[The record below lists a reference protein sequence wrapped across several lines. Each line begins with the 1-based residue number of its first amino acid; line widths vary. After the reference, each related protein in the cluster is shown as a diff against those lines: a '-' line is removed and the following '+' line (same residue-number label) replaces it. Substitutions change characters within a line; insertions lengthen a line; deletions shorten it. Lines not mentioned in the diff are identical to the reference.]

1 MKPNYGLAQD
11 LIREVGEYVLGS
23 AKIPCIPFNESGDWE
38 EWLPKYENQTTK
50 LGEETS
56 GCTVHGSQNQI
67 ETLHKFLY
75 KDAPNYSE
83 RYTYNLV
90 PVTPFK
96 GTDPQNTHECIRK
109 HGLIDEQYLPMTNSL
124 IDYIDKTAI
133 TGSLLAKG
141 QYWLARYDYKHEW
154 VWSPNKRPANYIDI
168 LKDALTT
175 CPLAVS
181 VSAWNL
187 VGDEY
192 VSYGDVNNHYCLLY
206 KIDAEGHPWVFDT
219 YDHSKKKL
227 SKDHNIRRAKRIWLQ
242 KKTKREMGIMVKLL
256 QNIVKS
262 FMKPT
267 LADVAKKYLGKDAS
281 PEDLAPD
288 DLSCSESVT
297 TIMRELYPETPII
310 TGTASLHEYLDD
322 PRHGYV
328 RVTDYL
334 PGTIVLSPTG
344 FGVKGTIGHVGICLE
359 NELIASSNSFGILKG
374 LFTQNYNP
382 LAWRKRYVD
391 KQGMPVFLYR
401 RV

>member
-1 MKPNYGLAQD
+1 MKYGLLEQFY
-11 LIREVGEYVLGS
+11 ELGAYFLS
-23 AKIPCIPFNESGDWE
+23 DAKVPYIPFNESGDWE

-75 KDAPNYSE
+75 KEEPNYSE

-90 PVTPFK
+90 PVTPLK

-109 HGLIDEQYLPMTNSL
+109 HGLIDERYLPMTDSL
-124 IDYIDKTAI
+124 IDYTDKTAI
-133 TGSLLAKG
+133 TGSLLARG
-141 QYWLARYDYKHEW
+141 QYWLSRYDYKHEW
-154 VWSPNKRPANYIDI
+154 LWSQNNRPANYIDI

-206 KIDAEGHPWVFDT
+206 KIDNEGHPWVFDT
-219 YDHSKKKL
+219 YDHSRKKL

-267 LADVAKKYLGKDAS
+267 LADVVEKHLG
-281 PEDLAPD
+281 EDVTPRDTTPD
-288 DLSCSESVT
+288 SVACVDVGT
-297 TIMRELYPETPII
+297 TIIRELYPEVPYMVSTVVADKWFSNPAN
-310 TGTASLHEYLDD
+310 GWKKVVEPEKDC
-322 PRHGYV
+322 
-328 RVTDYL
+328 
-334 PGTIVLSPTG
+334 IVISPTQG
-344 FGVKGTIGHVGICLE
+344 ERIGHFAFILSDG
-359 NELIASSNSFGILKG
+359 LIASNNSFGAYAGKITKNYTWESWNKRFKTKLGLQVNLYKKG
-374 LFTQNYNP
+374 
-382 LAWRKRYVD
+382 
-391 KQGMPVFLYR
+391 
-401 RV
+401 